1 MTAHVNS
8 YNDDSYPNILI
19 FLWQLAYITSYTD
32 DS

>member
-8 YNDDSYPNILI
+8 YNDDSYPNKLI
-19 FLWQLAYITSYTD
+19 FLWQLAYINSYTD